1 MSIFARLDHSPFDP
15 AVELQALIAAASQD
29 GAVVSFVGLTR
40 PSTAEGLPVEW
51 LVLEHHPKLTQRSL
65 EQIAADTAK
74 RFAVSHIRVVHRCGA
89 MTAGEPIVFAAA
101 AAPHRRQ
108 AFEAT
113 DYLMDRLKT
122 DAVFWKREDG
132 PSGSTWIEPSQA
144 DYADGGRWE

>member
-1 MSIFARLDHSPFDP
+1 
-15 AVELQALIAAASQD
+15 
-29 GAVVSFVGLTR
+29 
-40 PSTAEGLPVEW
+40 
-51 LVLEHHPKLTQRSL
+51 
-65 EQIAADTAK
+65 
-74 RFAVSHIRVVHRCGA
+74 

-144 DYADGGRWE
+144 DYADRGRWE